1 MISKNISQIQNDAD
15 KALTAPEL
23 QQENMVLRRNVL
35 QAWQALPKPLTVPV
49 IQQFHARQKF
59 TLLAHNQPV
68 YRRLGREL
76 AQQHTITEHFAAE
89 YITGL
94 MAGLSV
100 PASRK
105 NHTNTL
111 QHIQGFFKKKLTTDE
126 RQQLAAVIL
135 QYHRGELSLR
145 EPLLLINAYLEKHPD
160 PYLQQ
165 QSYLSLYS
173 DVPGQE

>member
-1 MISKNISQIQNDAD
+1 MSNTELSQLQDE
-15 KALTAPEL
+15 TATEL
-23 QQENMVLRRNVL
+23 QQENVMLRRDVL
-35 QAWQALPKPLTVPV
+35 QAWQALPKPLTVAV
-49 IQQFHARQKF
+49 VQQFHARQKF
-59 TLLAHNQPV
+59 MLLAHNQPV

-76 AQQHTITEHFAAE
+76 AQQPLMTEQVAAE
-89 YITGL
+89 YIAGL

-111 QHIQGFFKKKLTTDE
+111 QHIQGFFKKKLAADE

-135 QYHRGELSLR
+135 QYHRGELPLGVPLR
-145 EPLLLINAYLEKHPD
+145 LINTYLEKYPD

-173 DVPGQE
+173 DVLIQE

>member
-1 MISKNISQIQNDAD
+1 MVISEMEQQHADAD
-15 KALTAPEL
+15 LL
-23 QQENMVLRRNVL
+23 QENTMLRGSVWL
-35 QAWQALPKPLTVPV
+35 AWQALPKPLTVHV
-49 IQQFHARQKF
+49 LQQFHARQKF

-68 YRRLGREL
+68 YRMLGREL
-76 AQQHTITEHFAAE
+76 AQQHTISSPFAAE
-89 YITGL
+89 YIAGL

-126 RQQLAAVIL
+126 RQELAAVIL
-135 QYHRGELSLR
+135 QYHCGELSLR
-145 EPLLLINAYLEKHPD
+145 EPLLLINAYLEKYPD

-173 DVPGQE
+173 DVLKQE